1 MTDGYRKAP
10 AINEAGVFGT
20 PATILPIEAIA
31 ELRVASNFEAEY
43 GRSAGAVVNVVT
55 KSGTNQ
61 VHGSFFEFF
70 RNNALDARNYFDN
83 TTLPQNPFHNNQFG
97 GCLRRPR
104 LPRQKPI
111 F

>member
-1 MTDGYRKAP
+1 M
-10 AINEAGVFGT
+10 NEGGVVGRA
-20 PATILPIEAIA
+20 ATILPIEAIA

-83 TTLPQNPFHNNQFG
+83 TTFPQNPFHNNQF
-97 GCLRRPR
+97 RASPPRP
-104 LPRQKPI
+104 PI
-111 F
+111 YSKTILFFH